1 MIKDEQRQ
9 QQRYESIQL
18 LSYVCID
25 EEGKAWKQ
33 GMGRTLNINE
43 IGLKL
48 ETHEPIET
56 QSIVLLAV
64 GLEDEVVDVK
74 GRVIYCNRNEMGR
87 FESGVEFYD
96 LDPGSR
102 EIITRFVREFNK
114 QYS

>member
-1 MIKDEQRQ
+1 MAKKEKRRQ
-9 QQRYESIQL
+9 DRYESIQL
-18 LSYVCID
+18 LSYICID
-25 EEGKAWKQ
+25 DDGKEWKQ

-56 QSIVLLAV
+56 RQIVLLAV

-74 GRVIYCNRNEMGR
+74 GRVIYCNRNEVGR

-96 LDPGSR
+96 LDARSR
-102 EIITRFVREFNK
+102 EIINGFVREFNR
-114 QYS
+114 QYT